1 MTEDPLDLEAFRAH
15 GHTLVDWI
23 ADYLATLESRPVVEP
38 VAPGEIRARLPAEAP
53 DRPEPF
59 AEWLR
64 DLEQIV
70 VPGMAHWQHPGWFAY
85 FPAMTSPAGILGELA
100 AAGLGGQ
107 GMLWSTAPAAT
118 EIESHVLDWFVDLM
132 DVPQAWKSTGPGGG
146 VIQMSA
152 SDSTHVALV
161 VAREVCRD
169 RTGARA
175 EDMVV
180 YASSQA
186 HSGVEKG
193 VNVAGIGHLRL
204 LDVDAEL
211 AAIPAALE
219 QAVGD
224 DLAAGLVPA
233 FVCAT
238 VGTTGTTAV
247 DPVRGLGEI
256 ATAHELW
263 FHVDAAYAGAA
274 MICPEFRHHQDGLEL
289 VDSYTWNPHKW
300 LATNFDC
307 SIFWVADRRPLI
319 DALSIVPPYLRPGV
333 SESTEAVDYRDWHV
347 PLGRRFRA
355 LKLWWVLRSFGVG
368 GLQARIRSDVARA
381 HRLTDWIDAH
391 PQLESI
397 APTVFGLVTFAHVD
411 GNAPTEALV
420 EAINSAGDFYVL
432 PSSVG
437 GRTFVR
443 VSIGS
448 TWTEDRHV
456 DALRDRIATALA

>member
-1 MTEDPLDLEAFRAH
+1 
-15 GHTLVDWI
+15 
-23 ADYLATLESRPVVEP
+23 
-38 VAPGEIRARLPAEAP
+38 
-53 DRPEPF
+53 
-59 AEWLR
+59 
-64 DLEQIV
+64 
-70 VPGMAHWQHPGWFAY
+70 
-85 FPAMTSPAGILGELA
+85 
-100 AAGLGGQ
+100 
-107 GMLWSTAPAAT
+107 
-118 EIESHVLDWFVDLM
+118 
-132 DVPQAWKSTGPGGG
+132 
-146 VIQMSA
+146 
-152 SDSTHVALV
+152 
-161 VAREVCRD
+161 
-169 RTGARA
+169 
-175 EDMVV
+175 
-180 YASSQA
+180 
-186 HSGVEKG
+186 
-193 VNVAGIGHLRL
+193 
-204 LDVDAEL
+204 
-211 AAIPAALE
+211 
-219 QAVGD
+219 
-224 DLAAGLVPA
+224 
-233 FVCAT
+233 
-238 VGTTGTTAV
+238 
-247 DPVRGLGEI
+247 
-256 ATAHELW
+256 
-263 FHVDAAYAGAA
+263 

-432 PSSVG
+432 PSSVD